1 MAHRPTIGTAAAA
14 IFDWRFD
21 DMATPLMNASPEA
34 RDELPGLV
42 RHVWDGRIDRRGF
55 MRLALAL
62 GMALAVSA
70 PVYTTYRA
78 RPAAARVRTQDEPAT
93 PTPGGTFRFGRG
105 EDSVTFDPVATF
117 YNADIW
123 LLQNVY
129 EQLLRVAP
137 SGTDL
142 EPSLATAWERS
153 EDGLTYTFHLRPG
166 VTFHDGSPLKASDV
180 KFSME
185 RAKNDPNNI
194 WTFTLVAL
202 KEVTAPDDATVVAT
216 LDQPW
221 APFLADIA
229 MFNCAVMP
237 EAWVKANDKRVA
249 TEMNGTGPFT
259 FVEFKQGQYV
269 LLKKNPNYW
278 DAGLPYLDEVKIP
291 YVADDNARILQLQ
304 GGDLHGMFNVPT
316 GRVEE
321 LAADPNLQV
330 LQLPSSYSQYVVLNH
345 KQPPLDDVNVRLA
358 LNYATDKQTLIQ
370 VALFGNGVEATSFM
384 PQGALYWNDT
394 QPGFP
399 FDLDKA
405 KDYLAKSK
413 VPNGFPIEFQ
423 YLAGNAEIEQLA
435 TAIKDMWTQIGVDVT
450 IAPTELS
457 AFNANF
463 SDETF
468 QAFCT
473 YWTNDIIDP
482 DELVAFAVEPKTADA
497 FHTGW
502 SNPEAVDLAAK
513 ARAELDPEKRKQ
525 MYYRIQELY
534 NQDAVMV
541 LLYNKPYIDV
551 LSKKVHGFVQP
562 PTGQWVWKET
572 WIEQ

>member
-1 MAHRPTIGTAAAA
+1 M
-14 IFDWRFD
+14 
-21 DMATPLMNASPEA
+21 
-34 RDELPGLV
+34 
-42 RHVWDGRIDRRGF
+42 RR
-55 MRLALAL
+55 ALAL
-62 GMALAVSA
+62 GVAPAVA
-70 PVYTTYRA
+70 ATVFTTYRA
-78 RPAAARVRTQDEPAT
+78 RPAAARLRAQDEAT

-105 EDSVTFDPVATF
+105 EDSVTFDPIATF

-137 SGTDL
+137 SGTEL
-142 EPSLATAWERS
+142 EPSLATTWES
-153 EDGLTYTFHLRPG
+153 SDDGLTYTFHLRPD

-202 KEVTAPDDATVVAT
+202 KEVAAPDDATVVVT

-237 EAWVKANDKRVA
+237 EAWVKADEKRVA

-259 FVEFKQGQYV
+259 FVQFKKGQYV
-269 LLKKNPNYW
+269 LLKKNPSYW
-278 DAGLPYLDEVKIP
+278 DAGLPYLDEVNVP

-304 GGDLHGMFNVPT
+304 GGELDGMFNVPT

-330 LQLPSSYSQYVVLNH
+330 LQLPSSYSQYIVINH
-345 KQPPLDDVNVRLA
+345 KEEPLDDVNVRLA

-384 PQGALYWNDT
+384 PKGALYWNDT

-405 KDYLAKSK
+405 KEYLAKSK
-413 VPNGFPIEFQ
+413 VPGGFPIEFQ

-435 TAIKDMWTQIGVDVT
+435 TAIKDMWAQIGVDVT
-450 IAPTELS
+450 ITPTELS

-463 SDETF
+463 ADETF
-468 QAFCT
+468 QLMCT

-513 ARAELDPEKRKQ
+513 GRAELDSEKRKQ
-525 MYYRIQELY
+525 MYFRIQELF

-551 LSKKVHGFVQP
+551 LTKKVHGFEQP

>member
-1 MAHRPTIGTAAAA
+1 VA
-14 IFDWRFD
+14 IVDWRIGD
-21 DMATPLMNASPEA
+21 VASPLMNVPAGASA
-34 RDELPGLV
+34 ELQGLV
-42 RHVWDGRIDRRGF
+42 RQIWDGRIDRRSF
-55 MRLALAL
+55 MRRALAL
-62 GMALAVSA
+62 GVASAVA
-70 PVYTTYRA
+70 ATVFTTYRA
-78 RPAAARVRTQDEPAT
+78 RPAAARVRGQDAAAT
-93 PTPGGTFRFGRG
+93 PTLGGTLRFGRG

-129 EQLLRVAP
+129 EQLLRVAAN
-137 SGTDL
+137 GTDL

-153 EDGLTYTFHLRPG
+153 DDGLTYTFHLRPD

-180 KFSME
+180 KFCME

-237 EAWVKANDKRVA
+237 EAWVKADEKRVA
-249 TEMNGTGPFT
+249 TDMNGTGPFT
-259 FVEFKQGQYV
+259 FVEFKKGQYV

-278 DAGLPYLDEVKIP
+278 DAGLPYLDEIRVP
-291 YVADDNARILQLQ
+291 YVADDNTRILQLQ
-304 GGDLHGMFNVPT
+304 GGDLDGMYNVPT
-316 GRVEE
+316 SRVED

-330 LQLPSSYSQYVVLNH
+330 LQLPSSLSQYVVLNH
-345 KQPPLDDVNVRLA
+345 KAAPLDDVNVRLA

-384 PQGALYWNDT
+384 PKGALYWNDEL
-394 QPGFP
+394 PGFP

-405 KDYLAKSK
+405 KEYLAKSK
-413 VPNGFPIEFQ
+413 VPDGFPIEFQ
-423 YLAGNAEIEQLA
+423 YLAGNAELDQVA
-435 TAIKDMWTQIGVDVT
+435 TAIKDMWSQIGVDVT
-450 IAPTELS
+450 IAPTENTT
-457 AFNANF
+457 ANANF
-463 SDETF
+463 TDEKF
-468 QAFCT
+468 QALCT

-482 DELVAFAVEPKTADA
+482 DELVAFAIEPKTANA
-497 FHTGW
+497 FHTSW

-513 ARAELDPEKRKQ
+513 GRAELDPDKRQQ
-525 MYYRIQELY
+525 MYFRIQELF

-541 LLYNKPYIDV
+541 LLYNKPFIDV
-551 LSKKVHGFVQP
+551 LSKKVHGFEQP
-562 PTGQWVWKET
+562 PTGQWIWKET
-572 WIEQ
+572 WIES

>member
-55 MRLALAL
+55 MRRALAM
-62 GMALAVSA
+62 GIAPAVA
-70 PVYTTYRA
+70 ATVFTTYRA

-304 GGDLHGMFNVPT
+304 GGELDGMFNVPT
-316 GRVEE
+316 GRVDE

-450 IAPTELS
+450 IAPT
-457 AFNANF
+457 
-463 SDETF
+463 
-468 QAFCT
+468 
-473 YWTNDIIDP
+473 
-482 DELVAFAVEPKTADA
+482 
-497 FHTGW
+497 
-502 SNPEAVDLAAK
+502 
-513 ARAELDPEKRKQ
+513 
-525 MYYRIQELY
+525 
-534 NQDAVMV
+534 
-541 LLYNKPYIDV
+541 
-551 LSKKVHGFVQP
+551 
-562 PTGQWVWKET
+562 
-572 WIEQ
+572 